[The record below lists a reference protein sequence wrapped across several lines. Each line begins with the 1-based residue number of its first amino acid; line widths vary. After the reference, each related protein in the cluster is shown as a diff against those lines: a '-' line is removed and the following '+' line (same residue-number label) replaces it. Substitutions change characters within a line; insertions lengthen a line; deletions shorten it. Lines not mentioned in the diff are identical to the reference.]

1 MTPLELTAPELRQVA
16 QVLARATGLSL
27 ESGLLRTLNNS
38 LASAAEELGMSTMG
52 LAHKVIAGDPQGVAM
67 LIEHAVVGET
77 YFYRHPEQIA
87 ALASRLRD
95 RERPLRIWSAGC
107 ATGEEP
113 YTVAM
118 ALLDAGRRV
127 AGDSIV
133 ATDVSERALRAARS
147 AVYTAWSLR
156 RLPEA
161 RRSGHL
167 QEERGWRVSEEARAL
182 VDLRRHNLVADPPL
196 EGPFDAILCRNVL
209 IYFEPPTAAEI
220 LYRLSAALAV
230 GGYLVL
236 SPVELP
242 LASALPLEWVDVAG
256 ATILRRTE

>member
-1 MTPLELTAPELRQVA
+1 
-16 QVLARATGLSL
+16 VLARATGLSL

-38 LASAAEELGMSTMG
+38 LASAAEELGMSTMA

-87 ALASRLRD
+87 ALASRLWD
-95 RERPLRIWSAGC
+95 REGPLRIWSAGC

-127 AGDSIV
+127 PGDTIV

-156 RLPEA
+156 RLPEGL
-161 RRSGHL
+161 RSGHL
-167 QEERGWRVSEEARAL
+167 QEEQGWRVSEEARAL

-196 EGPFDAILCRNVL
+196 RGPFDAVLCRNVL

-220 LYRLSAALAV
+220 LYRLAAALAV

-242 LASALPLEWVDVAG
+242 LASALPLEWVDVGG